1 MKKATLITGA
11 GSGLGKE
18 FALLYASKGNSVVLV
33 DINGE
38 ALVSVKEEIQKKGR
52 NVVDEKEM
60 LLIKGWDAEA
70 ELIIHSSWVKMFRD
84 KFVGVRKDNVQ
95 SSKNKK

>member
-1 MKKATLITGA
+1 MRNSYISAY
-11 GSGLGKE
+11 KE
-18 FALLYASKGNSVVLV
+18 FRERTIHNLPDFYANMKRF
-33 DINGE
+33 
-38 ALVSVKEEIQKKGR
+38 KEEIQKKGR